1 MSTVGAVTASAA
13 TFPRTPRSVITVTE
27 TDISL
32 PSAETARETESYT
45 NTENV
50 PSATATAR
58 SETTIDDHIKNALQN
73 EERFL
78 FYALMRVSAVKIRS
92 FFYLGDVIIP
102 RYTAAL
108 EASRSITWTDV
119 SGFFETLL
127 YLT

>member
-58 SETTIDDHIKNALQN
+58 SDTTIDDHIKNALQN

-78 FYALMRVSAVKIRS
+78 FLCFNARFCRQNTERADFRC
-92 FFYLGDVIIP
+92 
-102 RYTAAL
+102 
-108 EASRSITWTDV
+108 W
-119 SGFFETLL
+119 
-127 YLT
+127 